1 MNGSVRAGYDV
12 ELSEKFWFRPTV
24 SLDYLRLSEDGF
36 TETGDS
42 GVALEVDSRTSETAS
57 ATAMINLGAKFEGK
71 RTWIRPS
78 IRAGYRQEFLDD
90 PINTSFRF
98 TGLTGADGQTF
109 NSETAMLESLLF
121 PDNGFIVGFSL
132 AAGSAFSSIGF
143 DFDSDIRDG
152 FIRHTGRVVVRLL
165 F

>member
-1 MNGSVRAGYDV
+1 MYKRQ
-12 ELSEKFWFRPTV
+12 
-24 SLDYLRLSEDGF
+24 
-36 TETGDS
+36 GDS